1 MSDHSCGLATA
12 DRLAARDCANLAERL
27 RTATAE
33 IHRLAPLVSSR
44 MSGEQAKDWSAI
56 EVLAHMAML
65 SAYFTTTALKAAAGQ
80 DVKGDLLEQIRARDL
95 ITPEFA
101 RLPALH
107 LAELADTYLARA
119 IGFLETPEPVALARL
134 IQVADDWYLSVVEVI
149 RLGVCAH
156 LEMHLE
162 QLRAAM
168 EREGAVMSAAR
179 EI

>member
-1 MSDHSCGLATA
+1 VSDHCCGLATSG
-12 DRLAARDCANLAERL
+12 RLAARDCANLAERL

-33 IHRLAPLVSSR
+33 IHRLAPLVSSKI
-44 MSGEQAKDWSAI
+44 SGEQAEDWSAI

-95 ITPEFA
+95 ITPEFT

-107 LAELADTYLARA
+107 LAELAETYLARA
-119 IGFLETPEPVALARL
+119 ISFLETPEPVALARL
-134 IQVADDWYLSVVEVI
+134 IQVSGDWYLSVLEVI

-162 QLRAAM
+162 QLRTAM
-168 EREGAVMSAAR
+168 EREGAVMSAPR